1 MPTKLFIALLLLAL
15 MSLPTFGD
23 IARPK
28 PSPNSAKLVTSIVVI
43 PQMTAT
49 EARLEI
55 PEQLWKEMQ
64 AGLIEPGE
72 NPTFAQK
79 IAQSSP
85 RTIIA
90 GLFLF
95 LSVALTGVWLA
106 RSGQKNQR
114 VVAAILLVAAVFA
127 GATIISRANAGP
139 PPYVRWQNLS
149 KALSE
154 GTAASMGRISV
165 VIVPQGNNITLVV
178 PIGNS
183 DKKRDEE

>member
-1 MPTKLFIALLLLAL
+1 MPTKLFVAVFLLAL
-15 MSLPTFGD
+15 VSLPTLGD

-28 PSPNSAKLVTSIVVI
+28 TSPDSARFVTNIVVI

-64 AGLIEPGE
+64 GGLTETGV

-85 RTIIA
+85 RTIMA

-95 LSVALTGVWLA
+95 LSLSLTGVWLA
-106 RSGQKNQR
+106 RSGQKNHR
-114 VVAAILLVAAVFA
+114 VTAALLLGVAVFA
-127 GATIISRANAGP
+127 AATIMTRANAGP

-149 KALSE
+149 KALAD
-154 GTAASMGRISV
+154 GRAASMGRISV
-165 VIVPQGNNITLVV
+165 VIVPQGQNISLIV

-183 DKKRDEE
+183 DKSRNEE